1 MTMLTLLMCLLFT
14 PDGQQPP
21 GPSAPFQL
29 GALAVTGASR
39 YTQTDVT
46 RLSALKT
53 GQPVTPSD
61 LDTAVKQM
69 SATGLFA
76 SLRYRYVTAGN
87 RLDVT
92 FEIEEPAWSMPV
104 VFDNFV
110 WLTDAELLAA
120 VKQEVPTFDGML
132 PVNAEVTVHMTGVL
146 QRLLDERQIRG
157 RVEFALHNNMTTGKN
172 QYVFTVKDT
181 GLAVC
186 SLRVTGASAIPENQL
201 VDAAAELTRR
211 DYSRLYL
218 TELANGTL
226 RTMYRQRGY
235 WKAEFREPA
244 ATLGTAPG
252 ACTGVS
258 VTLNVTEGA
267 PYTWDR
273 AEWNGAS
280 AIAAKDLDGLLGM
293 KSGEVADVTK
303 IEEGLRR
310 VRGGFRQRGYMQQRS
325 TMTPKPDDAT
335 RRLTLAVAIEEGPQF
350 RMGELTI
357 TGMSD
362 QDADLLRKKWR
373 LKAGD
378 IYDDAYA
385 QQFRSENGNPTR
397 RLTLEPALD
406 ATKRIIDLKI
416 VSAPR
421 R

>member
-1 MTMLTLLMCLLFT
+1 MTKLTLLLCLLFT

-21 GPSAPFQL
+21 VPPAALQL
-29 GALAVTGASR
+29 GAVSVTGASR
-39 YTQTDVT
+39 YSQADVT

-53 GQPVTPSD
+53 GQPVTTSE
-61 LDTAVKQM
+61 LDAVVKQM

-76 SLRYRYVTAGN
+76 SLRYRYATAGN
-87 RLDVT
+87 RIDVT

-110 WLTDAELLAA
+110 WMTDAELLAA
-120 VKQEVPTFDGML
+120 VKQDVPTFDGTL
-132 PVNAEVTVHMTGVL
+132 PLNVEVTSHMTSVL
-146 QRLLDERQIRG
+146 QRILDDRKIRG

-172 QYVFTVKDT
+172 QYLFTVKET

-186 SLRVTGASAIPENQL
+186 SLRVTGASAIPESQL
-201 VDAAAELTRR
+201 VDAAGELTRR

-235 WKAEFREPA
+235 WKAEFREPV
-244 ATLGTAPG
+244 ATLAAPG
-252 ACTGVS
+252 ACAGVS
-258 VTLNVTEGA
+258 VTLRIDEGV
-267 PYTWDR
+267 PYLWDR
-273 AEWNGAS
+273 AEWIGAS
-280 AIAAKDLDGLLGM
+280 TIAAKDLDGLLGM
-293 KSGEVADVTK
+293 KAGDVADVTK

-335 RRLTLAVAIEEGPQF
+335 RKLTLAVAIEEGPQF
-350 RMGELTI
+350 LMGELTI
-357 TGMSD
+357 AGTTD
-362 QDADLLRKKWR
+362 QDADALRKKWR

-378 IYDDAYA
+378 VYDDAYA

-406 ATKRIIDLKI
+406 ATRRIIDLKI

-421 R
+421 K

>member
-1 MTMLTLLMCLLFT
+1 MTMLTLLWCLLFA

-21 GPSAPFQL
+21 APPAAFQL
-29 GALAVTGASR
+29 GAVAVTGASR
-39 YTQTDVT
+39 YTQADVT
-46 RLSALKT
+46 RLSALKM

-61 LDTAVKQM
+61 LDTVVKQM

-76 SLRYRYVTAGN
+76 SLRYRYATAGN
-87 RLDVT
+87 RMDVT

-120 VKQEVPTFDGML
+120 VKAEVPTFDGML
-132 PVNAEVTVHMTGVL
+132 PVNAEVTTHMTGVL
-146 QRLLDERQIRG
+146 QRLLDDRKVRG
-157 RVEFALHNNMTTGKN
+157 RVEFALHNNMTTGKS
-172 QYVFTVKDT
+172 QYLFTVKDT
-181 GLAVC
+181 GLGVC
-186 SLRVTGASAIPENQL
+186 SLRVTGASAIPESQL

-218 TELANGTL
+218 TELADGTL
-226 RTMYRQRGY
+226 RTMYRQHGY
-235 WKAEFREPA
+235 WKAEFREPV
-244 ATLGTAPG
+244 ATLAAPG

-258 VTLNVTEGA
+258 VTLRIDEGV

-273 AEWNGAS
+273 AEWTGAS
-280 AIAAKDLDGLLGM
+280 IIAAKDLDGLLGM
-293 KSGEVADVTK
+293 KAGDVADVTK

-325 TMTPKPDDAT
+325 AMTPKPDDAT
-335 RRLTLAVAIEEGPQF
+335 RKLTLAVAIEEGPQF

-357 TGMSD
+357 TGTTD
-362 QDADLLRKKWR
+362 QDADALRKKWR

-378 IYDDAYA
+378 VYDDAYA

-406 ATKRIIDLKI
+406 PAKRIIDLKI

-421 R
+421 K